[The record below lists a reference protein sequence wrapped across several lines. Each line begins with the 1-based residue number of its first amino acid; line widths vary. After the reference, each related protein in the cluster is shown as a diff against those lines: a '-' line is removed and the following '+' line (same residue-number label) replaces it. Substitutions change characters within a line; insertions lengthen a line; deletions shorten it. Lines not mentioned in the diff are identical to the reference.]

1 MGTASVGYLK
11 LGVGVLIGCTLM
23 EEALTWSAAIGFL
36 AILVGVAAIN
46 QYQSFMPTWLASR
59 LSGVRAL

>member
-1 MGTASVGYLK
+1 

-23 EEALTWSAAIGFL
+23 EEALSWSAAIGFL

-46 QYQSFMPTWLASR
+46 QYQSFMPAWLASR
-59 LSGVRAL
+59 LSDVRAL